1 MNRAI
6 IFDFD
11 GTLLDT
17 MPVFDSIVRQQLEQR
32 GVVLSKQK
40 EKQLIALYIEK
51 AADVQYGGGK
61 LSVVRIFS
69 QLGQA
74 CGLGLIS
81 RISFTIA
88 TVRTI
93 RRAYHNAEHFP
104 DSQEILALFK
114 EQGFLLALVTMA
126 SKNNLEKS
134 LGDLRQYF
142 EVIITRDDV
151 KKTKP
156 DPEAFTKVCQTL
168 NVKAED
174 CYAIGDL
181 PIDIIAAQRAG
192 IPALAVTTGIS
203 SKELLKLFNPVRIF
217 SSLTDASKWILDQ
230 NPSKNLE

>member
-17 MPVFDSIVRQQLEQR
+17 MPIFDSIVRQQLEQR
-32 GVVLSKQK
+32 GVVLSEQK
-40 EKQLIALYIEK
+40 EKELIAHYIEK
-51 AADVQYGGGK
+51 AAEVQYGGGK
-61 LSVVRIFS
+61 LSVFRIFS
-69 QLGQA
+69 QLGQV
-74 CGLGLIS
+74 CGLGRIS
-81 RISFTIA
+81 RISFTLA
-88 TVRTI
+88 TI
-93 RRAYHNAEHFP
+93 RAIIRAYHTAQHFP
-104 DSQEILALFK
+104 DSQEIVALFK

-126 SKNNLEKS
+126 SKNNLKKS

-156 DPEAFTKVCQTL
+156 NPEAFNKVCQTL
-168 NVKAED
+168 DVKAEE

-203 SKELLKLFNPVRIF
+203 SRDLLKQFNPIKIF
-217 SSLTDASKWILDQ
+217 SSLTEASKWILDQ
-230 NPSKNLE
+230 SSTRNAK